1 MPSKHLCKASASVY
15 LRGINRNQNSMKNST
30 RFFSLA
36 ALLTMPLLAGAQ
48 DNIRFGL
55 QVLPSISWFS
65 SNADELDADQR
76 FNFSFGLIADFMFS
90 ERYAITSGL
99 NIVKRGGSIVLA
111 DGTLNPAKNVQG
123 DYVMS
128 SIEVPLAL
136 KMRLIDAG
144 DIVPFAKFGG
154 AFAIK
159 TNEKVNFDYDYP
171 DQTVAGD
178 RFHNVDRSDLMTDLQ
193 FHFMIGGG
201 VEYPISETS
210 VLVFG
215 LDYMLPLNDALSD
228 DEKLIDNGDNY
239 RLQNLMFTAG
249 IIF

>member
-1 MPSKHLCKASASVY
+1 MNISAR
-15 LRGINRNQNSMKNST
+15 LL
-30 RFFSLA
+30 SLA
-36 ALLTMPLLAGAQ
+36 AFSVLPFLAGAQ
-48 DNIRFGL
+48 ETVRFGL

-65 SNADELDADQR
+65 SNADELDGDQR
-76 FNFSFGLIADFMFS
+76 FNFSFGLLADFMFS

-99 NIVKRGGSIVLA
+99 NITKRGGSIVLA
-111 DGTLNPAKNVQG
+111 DGTLNPVQNVQG

-128 SIEVPLAL
+128 TIEVPIAL

-154 AFAIK
+154 AVAIK
-159 TNEKVNFDYDYP
+159 TNEKVTFDYAYP
-171 DQTVAGD
+171 DQTQAGD
-178 RFHNVDRSDLMTDLQ
+178 RFHNVDRGDLMTDLQ

-201 VEYPISETS
+201 VEYPISENS
-210 VLVFG
+210 ALVFG

-228 DEKLIDNGDNY
+228 DEKLIDSGDNY